1 MIRIVENNDWVI
13 LSLVGVGLVYIIM
26 FKTLQRNISLSEF
39 VVQNYSE
46 AANIFLS
53 WLIVSVAYCVTFAV
67 LFSQYIP
74 IVPRFVTEYL
84 ALGGYTFNKMG
95 FMLMV
100 LFLYYGVRFL
110 LTYLFFA
117 SIGDFKKMQDFGFA
131 AQKFYFVLSLILIIL
146 SFVHYYF
153 SINKLSLFNYYL
165 IAMVFLAIFKMLY
178 YMFHRQQPLPK
189 DLYYK
194 ILYICTFQILP
205 MLALWKFLFI

>member
-1 MIRIVENNDWVI
+1 MSNNNQAI
-13 LSLVGVGLVYIIM
+13 CA
-26 FKTLQRNISLSEF
+26 TLEIKNL
-39 VVQNYSE
+39 YSE
-46 AANIFLS
+46 SKNTLHD
-53 WLIVSVAYCVTFAV
+53 L
-67 LFSQYIP
+67 
-74 IVPRFVTEYL
+74 
-84 ALGGYTFNKMG
+84 
-95 FMLMV
+95 FMLQKDIQENV
-100 LFLYYGVRFL
+100 YG
-110 LTYLFFA
+110 Y
-117 SIGDFKKMQDFGFA
+117 DFKKMQDFGFA

-189 DLYYK
+189 DWYYK